1 MIRRSARHRAGAV
14 LRVQVRVR
22 VLVLVLAG
30 PCGLSAQAKTAT
42 LPAKPAAAASA
53 ALASA
58 TVGARFSF
66 YGLAPATAGLAQA
79 QAERALGQPFKP
91 EASAPGRAAA
101 AAGRAASAAD
111 LRSCQ
116 YQGLDSHPGVRFTLA
131 SGVVSR
137 AETRDM
143 RYATIS
149 GVHVGDTLDRVRQA
163 YGKRLSVAPHP
174 YFDNGHTL
182 TVYSPD
188 RRFALVMESNDSG
201 RIITL
206 RGGRL
211 PDVGWLEGCS

>member
-1 MIRRSARHRAGAV
+1 MIRRSAPHRAGAV
-14 LRVQVRVR
+14 L
-22 VLVLVLAG
+22 LVLAG
-30 PCGLSAQAKTAT
+30 SCGPSAQARTAT
-42 LPAKPAAAASA
+42 PPAKPAAAASA
-53 ALASA
+53 ASAPASA
-58 TVGARFSF
+58 TASARFSF

-79 QAERALGQPFKP
+79 QAESALGQSFKP

-101 AAGRAASAAD
+101 APGRAASAAAAV
-111 LRSCQ
+111 RACQ
-116 YQGLDSHPGVRFTLA
+116 YRGVDSHPGVRFTLA

-143 RYATIS
+143 RYATLS
-149 GVHVGDTLDRVRQA
+149 GVHVGDTLDRARQA

-182 TVYSPD
+182 TVDSPD

>member
-1 MIRRSARHRAGAV
+1 MIQQSAAHRAGAA
-14 LRVQVRVR
+14 L
-22 VLVLVLAG
+22 LLLAAT
-30 PCGLSAQAKTAT
+30 CGLSAQGRTA
-42 LPAKPAAAASA
+42 PPSAKPAAAATA
-53 ALASA
+53 ASA
-58 TVGARFSF
+58 PADANANANARFSYF
-66 YGLAPATAGLAQA
+66 GLAPATAGLAQA

-91 EASAPGRAAA
+91 EAPAPGRVAA
-101 AAGRAASAAD
+101 AAGRGASAAD
-111 LRSCQ
+111 LRVCQ
-116 YQGLDSHPGVRFTLA
+116 YQGVDSHPGVRFTLA

-143 RYATIS
+143 RYATLS
-149 GVHVGDTLDRVRQA
+149 GVHVGDTLDRARQA

-206 RGGRL
+206 RGGRW